1 MQIQTGKC
9 YNLDCEIGMKA
20 MQEQGLIADWCITDV
35 PYGINITEKT
45 EKVNGARH
53 GNARARKRIYECG
66 DWDKRRID
74 DSYFDL
80 MRSVSKNQIIFGGGI
95 TQTFSR
101 PRAGGLYGTKKHT
114 TLRTEPFTAI
124 VSWRGATQTQCVF
137 SAIILRE

>member
-45 EKVNGARH
+45 EKVNGAKY
-53 GNARARKRIYECG
+53 GNARAQKGIYKCG

-74 DSYFDL
+74 GSYFDL
-80 MRSVSKNQIIFGGGI
+80 MRSVSKNQIIFGGGV
-95 TQTFSR
+95 
-101 PRAGGLYGTKKHT
+101 LHKHSPAHGRVDCMGQKSIQSCRQNP
-114 TLRTEPFTAI
+114 LR
-124 VSWRGATQTQCVF
+124 R
-137 SAIILRE
+137 L